1 MRRSAV
7 AIGLASLAALT
18 LAACG
23 GNVRDSAPSGSVSI
37 PDLPGDPVP
46 RPEPLSRYGNGPVYE
61 VLGETYRVMD
71 SSSGYKERGVAS
83 WYGKKFHGRLTSNRE
98 PYDMYAM
105 TAAHKTLPLPTYV
118 KVRNL
123 RNDKSIIVRVNDRGP
138 FVHNRIIDL
147 SYAAALKLDMVRD
160 GTSLV
165 EVTAISFEGS
175 PAGDRPVRIV
185 EPPEP
190 PADTSASA
198 AAAVPAPESQSPP
211 PAQGRTAPPV
221 EQDHEI
227 FAQVGAFG
235 DRANAERRRSDLL
248 SGGIRGAFIF
258 ADEAA
263 TPPMYRVRIGPIK
276 DVDDYD
282 ALVLKLEA
290 LGIKD
295 PYLVAL

>member
-1 MRRSAV
+1 MRRNRA
-7 AIGLASLAALT
+7 AAGAAALAALS

-37 PDLPGDPVP
+37 PDLPGDAVP

-61 VLGETYRVMD
+61 VFGQTYRVMD
-71 SSSGYKERGVAS
+71 SSYGYKERGVAS

-98 PYDMYAM
+98 PYDMYSM

-118 KVRNL
+118 RVRNL
-123 RNDKSIIVRVNDRGP
+123 RNNKSIVVRVNDRGP

-165 EVTAISFEGS
+165 EVTAISFDD
-175 PAGDRPVRIV
+175 PPGDRPVRVV
-185 EPPEP
+185 EPAQPPTPKPSPVNQPE
-190 PADTSASA
+190 AQDTN
-198 AAAVPAPESQSPP
+198 
-211 PAQGRTAPPV
+211 
-221 EQDHEI
+221 EI
-227 FAQVGAFG
+227 FVQVGAFG
-235 DRANAERRRSDLL
+235 DRANAERRRSALL
-248 SGGIRGAFIF
+248 SGGIGGAFIF

-263 TPPMYRVRIGPIK
+263 TPPIYRVRIGPI
-276 DVDDYD
+276 DGVDAYD
-282 ALVLKLEA
+282 ALVLKLET

-295 PYLVAL
+295 PYLVTL